1 MEDKMPSQEKATEES
16 GLIKTTT
23 RRKARA
29 KAQVVQEEK
38 EKQERVATKKDLVTY
53 YCPKTHLIRIKFA
66 FTLSSCNSRLM
77 ILRLSSSSAGLVSFL
92 IFIKHSAFAAAS

>member
-53 YCPKTHLIRIKFA
+53 YCPKTHLIRIKFEGGGQVPKELQTA
-66 FTLSSCNSRLM
+66 FTKPFHAEQAIERYFNRRS
-77 ILRLSSSSAGLVSFL
+77 
-92 IFIKHSAFAAAS
+92 K